1 MSLDKLGIAV
11 ATFLQVI
18 CTCRGRIT
26 SVMVEGRTSVRTNLL
41 IVDYLDF
48 QISRLF
54 LKLFADEEVY
64 SVNSSIYYQVS
75 SLFVLA
81 SPSTP
86 FGRNRDIYQ
95 HFPS

>member
-41 IVDYLDF
+41 MVDYLDF
-48 QISRLF
+48 
-54 LKLFADEEVY
+54 
-64 SVNSSIYYQVS
+64 
-75 SLFVLA
+75 
-81 SPSTP
+81 
-86 FGRNRDIYQ
+86 
-95 HFPS
+95 